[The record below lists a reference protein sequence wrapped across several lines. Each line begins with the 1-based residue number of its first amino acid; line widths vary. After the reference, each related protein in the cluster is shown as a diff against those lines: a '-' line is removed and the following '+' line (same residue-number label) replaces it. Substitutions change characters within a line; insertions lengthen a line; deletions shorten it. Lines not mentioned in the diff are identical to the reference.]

1 MMCLLVLWLLVTGC
15 AIPSGVH
22 ALCPIRCTCDETK
35 LSVDCKEASL
45 DVVPITLNPAIAELF
60 LNANHIKSISLSF
73 SFYRKLRLLDLSGNA
88 LTLIGSGNFAFQRQ
102 LKVLFMNKNKISDL
116 EKNTFSG
123 LESLRVLSLSENHL
137 KEIRDDAVFHPLQNL
152 EQLDLSGNEL
162 TTLSPAALSG
172 LLNLRSLHLQ
182 RNRFQVVPSQALS
195 GLTALLQLDLSGN
208 DLQGSLAEGSLALP
222 SLHDLNLH
230 SNAIESLSP
239 RSVSGTLRS
248 LDLSSNRLSAIPALD
263 LPDLE
268 QLTIGRNRIAA
279 IGENAFSGLKNLK
292 SLILRNDDSLNLI
305 HMNAFSHNPLLE
317 RISIDFC
324 PNLHTIEPETFIYA
338 KENLRRVS
346 LRANGIRHLPEHLFD
361 WQELQWLD
369 VRGNPFECSC
379 PIYWFWDLIRDR
391 MSRNATDSLLQE
403 DHMREIICQEP
414 PGLRGHELA
423 SISLKEMNCHQEKR
437 ADAASAASEESVG
450 REMSAAVLIP
460 VTIVAAILAAATT
473 GLMAFLLA
481 RHRRRKLSE
490 VRLKE
495 YFSDSINN
503 PNSAVNM
510 SEEENMMQS
519 KKEPAPIPEYI
530 YSSIGSSP
538 FDSSAATRLY
548 DTHYQELD
556 PRPALISSLSASPAS
571 SFSHSIRKT
580 SNGTSVKYQQR
591 NPSVHMN
598 FMQSPQPLPPPPP
611 PAAASH
617 NNRQLNPYSSSI
629 VIQHPIKLDA
639 NLYRL

>member
-1 MMCLLVLWLLVTGC
+1 MRMAGRLLLWILVTGC

-22 ALCPIRCTCDETK
+22 ALCPIRCTCDENK

-45 DVVPITLNPAIAELF
+45 DVVPITLNPSISELF
-60 LNANHIKSISLSF
+60 LNKNHIKSISLSF
-73 SFYRKLRLLDLSGNA
+73 NFYRKLRLLDLSGNA

-102 LKVLFMNKNKISDL
+102 LKVLFMSKNKISDL
-116 EKNTFSG
+116 EKSTFSG

-137 KEIRDDAVFHPLQNL
+137 KEITDVAVFHPLKNL

-162 TTLSPAALSG
+162 TTLSQHSLSG

-182 RNRFQVVPSQALS
+182 RNRFRVVPSQALS
-195 GLTALLQLDLSGN
+195 GLAALLELDFSGN
-208 DLQGSLAEGSLALP
+208 DLQGRLVERSFALP
-222 SLHDLNLH
+222 ALVDLNLQ

-239 RSVSGTLRS
+239 GAVSGTVRTLH
-248 LDLSSNRLSAIPALD
+248 LASNRLQAIPTEAFAAL
-263 LPDLE
+263 PELE
-268 QLTIGRNRIAA
+268 NLSIGRNRITA
-279 IGENAFSGLKNLK
+279 IGENAFSGLKNMK
-292 SLILRNDDSLNLI
+292 SLVLRNDDSLNLI

-317 RISIDFC
+317 SVSIDFC

-346 LRANGIRHLPEHLFD
+346 LRGNGIRHLHEHLFD
-361 WQELQWLD
+361 WHELESLD

-391 MSRNATDSLLQE
+391 MSRNASDSPLQQ

-414 PGLRGHELA
+414 AALRGHELA

-437 ADAASAASEESVG
+437 ADAASAASEESLG

-460 VTIVAAILAAATT
+460 VTIVAAALAAATT

-510 SEEENMMQS
+510 SEENMMQS
-519 KKEPAPIPEYI
+519 KKEAEAIPEYI
-530 YSSIGSSP
+530 YSSIGSP
-538 FDSSAATRLY
+538 FERTYETTRLY
-548 DTHYQELD
+548 DSHYQELD
-556 PRPALISSLSASPAS
+556 PRPALISSLSASATS
-571 SFSHSIRKT
+571 SSSHSIRKT

-598 FMQSPQPLPPPPP
+598 LMQSPLPPPHPP
-611 PAAASH
+611 PLQS
-617 NNRQLNPYSSSI
+617 NRQLNPYSSSI